1 MAAFPGREPF
11 YVASGPVSSNEV
23 EARDVPIDPI
33 PNLAADNVQHALEE
47 LEARAPIAASD
58 VSTEE
63 VIPGVPGSNVQQSL
77 EEIYAEISASGPASP
92 TTIGGVYGLITLV
105 TGLFA
110 LGYNV
115 ATTATNSINIYARLS
130 GAVQTFTQAARS
142 ILISNESST
151 HDSIVDDSVV
161 LLSNSDL
168 NGNNAVSSIIISPGG
183 VSSQADGTM
192 EDSIYVGRLDAVER
206 NVADSSQSIVLKP
219 RKRAGETITIGVGS
233 TLIGSGGPPA
243 YPLTNRVLAN
253 YDLYFDGYARMFMR
267 ILRGTNTTTTDYANK
282 RTIVYNPSTF
292 EITASAASRIPI
304 TFTGT
309 TDINGLLTVVIPS
322 NAVLPV
328 VTAHVVTPTTPISG
342 DAYSVSI
349 SAITTTSF
357 VVRATLIYFNPASGT
372 PNNAPLAFSPIE
384 GVYHR

>member
-47 LEARAPIAASD
+47 LESRAPVAASD
-58 VSTEE
+58 VTTEE

-77 EEIYAEISASGPASP
+77 EELYAEISSSGPASP
-92 TTIGGVYGLITLV
+92 TTTGGVYGLFNII
-105 TGLFA
+105 TGLLA

-115 ATTATNSINIYARLS
+115 ATTATSSINIYSRLS

-151 HDSIVDDSVV
+151 QDSIVDDSVV

-168 NGNNAVSSIIISPGG
+168 NGNDAVNSVIISPGG
-183 VSSQADGTM
+183 VSAQANGTM
-192 EDSIYVGRLDAVER
+192 ESSIHMGRLDCVQR
-206 NVADSSQSIVLKP
+206 VGGDSSQSIVMKP
-219 RKRAGETITIGVGS
+219 RARPGETVSIGVGS
-233 TLIGSGGPPA
+233 TLIGCGGPPA
-243 YPLTNRVLAN
+243 YPLTNRILDN

-267 ILRGTNTTTTDYANK
+267 ILRTTNTTTTDYANK
-282 RTIVYNPSTF
+282 RIIVFNPSTY
-292 EITASAASRIPI
+292 EITASAAARIPV
-304 TFTGT
+304 TFEGT
-309 TDINGLLTVVIPS
+309 TNFNGLYTLFYPS
-322 NAVLPV
+322 NAVLPI
-328 VTAHVVTPTTPISG
+328 VTAHVVTPTTPLSG

-349 SAITTTSF
+349 SAITTTSC
-357 VVRATLIYFNPASGT
+357 VIRATLIYFNPASGT
-372 PNNAPLAFSPIE
+372 PNNAPLAFATIQ